1 MTFQN
6 TVIDARELW
15 RFPNETSTMWRTNE
29 TFIVPRG
36 NYYARIL
43 GRTDSET
50 DFAIYAFPAFES
62 VAVPSMFLVIDSM
75 FCYCTF
81 HSNFY

>member
-6 TVIDARELW
+6 TVTDAKELW
-15 RFPNETSTMWRTNE
+15 RFPNETSTTWRTNE

-50 DFAIYAFPAFES
+50 NFAIYAFPAFES
-62 VAVPSMFLVIDSM
+62 VAEPGRFLVNMHGMIL
-75 FCYCTF
+75 
-81 HSNFY
+81 

>member
-1 MTFQN
+1 MNFQN
-6 TVIDARELW
+6 TVINAKELW
-15 RFPNETSTMWRTNE
+15 RFPNESSTMWRTNE

-62 VAVPSMFLVIDSM
+62 IAEPSRFLVATYDVV
-75 FCYCTF
+75 
-81 HSNFY
+81 